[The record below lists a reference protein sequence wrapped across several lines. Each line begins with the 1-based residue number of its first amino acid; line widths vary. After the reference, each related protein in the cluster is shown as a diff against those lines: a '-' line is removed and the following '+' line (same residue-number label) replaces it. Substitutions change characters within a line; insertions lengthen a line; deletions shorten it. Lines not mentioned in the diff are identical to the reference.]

1 MQIIA
6 GPCALLNKVKLFLS
20 THGKSTVGKQGCEAC
35 IVKFSFDLGLDLATS
50 LWVFLALANEAV
62 NLLSICGAPRRMD
75 KRGLGTQVEGDL
87 GIR

>member
-20 THGKSTVGKQGCEAC
+20 TLGKSTVGKQGCEAC

-62 NLLSICGAPRRMD
+62 NVDVTYCPF
-75 KRGLGTQVEGDL
+75 VEHPGEW
-87 GIR
+87 INEA